1 MRRRGGQE
9 LTGEMEIAWG
19 DTLMPAA
26 LRDST
31 EGDMLTPVAEA
42 STAPRLVL
50 NRQGLLEKSEAPAWT
65 CK

>member
-1 MRRRGGQE
+1 
-9 LTGEMEIAWG
+9 MEIAWG